1 MNDKLIKDSKMH
13 KCSHKYTIKAFK
25 IFQKL
30 LEVCGHI
37 LFPNL
42 QKYFNLCHNTS

>member
-1 MNDKLIKDSKMH
+1 MNDKLIKGTNN
-13 KCSHKYTIKAFK
+13 HKYNVKAFK

-30 LEVCGHI
+30 LEICDPI